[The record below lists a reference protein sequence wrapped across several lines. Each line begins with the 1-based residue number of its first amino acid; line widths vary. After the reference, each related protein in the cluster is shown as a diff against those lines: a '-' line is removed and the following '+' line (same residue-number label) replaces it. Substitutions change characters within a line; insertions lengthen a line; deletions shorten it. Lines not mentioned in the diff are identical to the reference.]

1 MMGIVFNALEDFV
14 LETAD
19 METWNAVIDAS
30 DLKSGGVY
38 TFGVTYDDNEIV
50 SLATNLCDQLGVSL
64 EDGLTLFGQYLFGFL
79 INKGPVELEEY
90 EDTQSLLTNLEN
102 VVHRDVKRI
111 HPNAYTPFFKYTAE
125 THDTGTLVYS
135 SKRQLCVVAGGLL
148 QGAAKYYGQSVEMEH
163 VECMHDGADN
173 CKWQVSFFKL

>member
-38 TFGVTYDDNEIV
+38 TFGATYDDNEIV
-50 SLATNLCDQLGVSL
+50 CLATNLCDQLGVSL

-79 INKGPVELEEY
+79 INKGPVELQEY
-90 EDTQSLLTNLEN
+90 EDTQSLLTNL
-102 VVHRDVKRI
+102 
-111 HPNAYTPFFKYTAE
+111 
-125 THDTGTLVYS
+125 
-135 SKRQLCVVAGGLL
+135 
-148 QGAAKYYGQSVEMEH
+148 
-163 VECMHDGADN
+163 
-173 CKWQVSFFKL
+173 